1 VREGT
6 LLRDVLLLP
15 VLLPRCA
22 LAAVP
27 SIAMPINIQA
37 LKKEELLIA
46 PSAFEFEWRRKR
58 MGPKSVS
65 ENVTPFDGT
74 IV

>member
-22 LAAVP
+22 AAAVA
-27 SIAMPINIQA
+27 SVAMPINIQA

-46 PSAFEFEWRRKR
+46 ASTLDF
-58 MGPKSVS
+58 
-65 ENVTPFDGT
+65 
-74 IV
+74 